1 MKFGEKLRQLRLEKG
16 FTQEEVASAVNVSRR
31 TYIGYEQEG
40 RYPRKRELY
49 SRLAQVLD
57 TETSHLLTEDEEF
70 VSQASNKYGNR
81 GKLQAEKLVA
91 ELSGMFA
98 GGELSDSDKD
108 AVMIAL
114 QKAYFD
120 CKENNKKYTP
130 KKYRKE

>member
-31 TYIGYEQEG
+31 TYIGYEQE
-40 RYPRKRELY
+40 ELY
-49 SRLAQVLD
+49 SQLAQVLD
-57 TETSHLLTEDEEF
+57 TETSYLLTEDEEF
-70 VSQASNKYGNR
+70 VSQASDKYGNR

-120 CKENNKKYTP
+120 CKEDNKKYTP